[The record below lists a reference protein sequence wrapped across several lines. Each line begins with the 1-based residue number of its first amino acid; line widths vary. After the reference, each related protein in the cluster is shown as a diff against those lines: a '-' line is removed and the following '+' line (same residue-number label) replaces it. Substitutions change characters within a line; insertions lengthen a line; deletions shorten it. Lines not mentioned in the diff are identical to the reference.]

1 MPVPFC
7 DVENLHSGKFGA
19 SSPERE
25 RKLLSLAEDKV
36 GIKILYNMY
45 FYQITQPQDKAGNT
59 APDQKHDVDPG
70 LDSDPDPELEFISGM
85 LGKIDQVNS
94 WRLFKSFY
102 CLCSIMFWL

>member
-7 DVENLHSGKFGA
+7 DVDNLDSGKFGA

-36 GIKILYNMY
+36 GIKILKLS
-45 FYQITQPQDKAGNT
+45 QITQPQDKAGNT

-85 LGKIDQVNS
+85 LGKIDQVKS

-102 CLCSIMFWL
+102 CLCSIIFWL